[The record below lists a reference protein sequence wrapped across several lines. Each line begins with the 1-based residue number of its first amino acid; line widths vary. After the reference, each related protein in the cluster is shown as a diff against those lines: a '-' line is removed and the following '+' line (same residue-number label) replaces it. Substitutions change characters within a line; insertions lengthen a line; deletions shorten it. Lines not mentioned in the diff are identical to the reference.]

1 MSNLNKLDFTPLDT
15 TGIGYHKWVRDVRN
29 HLKAKGIISA
39 IREPPATA
47 AASSA
52 AAAIPAA
59 ATGAETDDAPA
70 QAAQSAAVA
79 AAIACAAV
87 EELEAKNAKAIILM
101 IRHMDESLKSEYLNE
116 EDPRKLWVALEE
128 RFGNVHE
135 SLLPA
140 LEVK

>member
-15 TGIGYHKWVRDVRN
+15 TDIGYHKWVRDVRN

-39 IREPPATA
+39 IREPPAA

-59 ATGAETDDAPA
+59 ATGVATDAAPA

-79 AAIACAAV
+79 AAIARAAV
-87 EELEAKNAKAIILM
+87 EELEAMNAKAIILM
-101 IRHMDESLKSEYLNE
+101 IRHVD
-116 EDPRKLWVALEE
+116 
-128 RFGNVHE
+128 
-135 SLLPA
+135 
-140 LEVK
+140 